1 MKQKSTWLLKLA
13 VVLMAIPP
21 LALTGLLWFEI
32 GKTAYKEAANGATL
46 GYIILGILLLIT
58 VSLIPYLAALSQS
71 FKLLHY
77 IDISKAFS
85 ELSVAAL
92 KKIKKSALVISGIYV
107 LALPLVA
114 MVAEWDDAPGLI
126 IIGMLP
132 IFAAVVISI
141 FAAVLERLL
150 KEAIEIKTENEL
162 TV

>member
-1 MKQKSTWLLKLA
+1 MKQGSTLLLKMA
-13 VVLMAIPP
+13 VILMGIPP
-21 LALTGLLWFEI
+21 LALAILLWFEI
-32 GKTAYKEAANGATL
+32 GGTAFKEAVTGATL
-46 GYIILGILLLIT
+46 GYIVLAILLLMT

>member
-1 MKQKSTWLLKLA
+1 MKQGSTLLLKMA
-13 VVLMAIPP
+13 VILMGIPP
-21 LALTGLLWFEI
+21 LALAILLWFEI
-32 GKTAYKEAANGATL
+32 GGTAFKEAVTGATL
-46 GYIILGILLLIT
+46 GYIVLAILLLMT
-58 VSLIPYLAALSQS
+58 VSLIPYFAALSQS
-71 FKLLHY
+71 FKLLYY
-77 IDISKAFS
+77 IDENKAFS